1 MPRWKMVGF
10 VGASAAGIGLAAAV
24 LHARQTAFPRGETA
38 GSPALYL
45 RSGPVATRLALT
57 FDALAADV
65 YWIRAIQH
73 FGRDAQRLRY
83 IYRHRLG
90 QFDASRDFVLLEPLL
105 DLTTTLDPHFNIAY
119 RFGAI
124 FLSVEPPKGP
134 SRPDLALKL
143 LEKGLASNPSRWQ
156 YAFDAGF
163 IHYWYTHDLDAAAR
177 AFDRAA
183 AMSGAPNWLQPL
195 AAVARAQ
202 AGDRT
207 TARAMLRQ
215 LRESEAEYI
224 RQAADRGLAQMD
236 ALDLIDRVNQIV
248 EAYARLHA
256 GAYPSRWEDLQRER
270 LIGSIPADG
279 TGAPLVYDPATH
291 AVTLSPESPLMPL
304 PVTPPRA
311 PKGSE

>member
-1 MPRWKMVGF
+1 MRWKTIGLVAG
-10 VGASAAGIGLAAAV
+10 SAAGIGLAAGV
-24 LHARQTAFPRGETA
+24 LHARQSAFPSA
-38 GSPALYL
+38 GTSAAPGLYL
-45 RSGPVATRLALT
+45 RSGPAAARLALT
-57 FDALAADV
+57 FDALTADV

-90 QFDASRDFVLLEPLL
+90 QFDPSRDFVLLDPLL

-124 FLSVEPPKGP
+124 FLSVEPPNGP

-143 LEKGLASNPSRWQ
+143 LDKGLASNPDRWQ

-177 AFDRAA
+177 AFERAS
-183 AMSGAPNWLQPL
+183 AMPGAPNWLQPL

-207 TARAMLRQ
+207 TARAMLLR
-215 LRESEAEYI
+215 LRESEAVYI

-236 ALDLIDRVNQIV
+236 ALDLIDRVDQIV
-248 EAYARLHA
+248 DAYARLHG
-256 GAYPSRWEDLQRER
+256 GAYPSGWEDLQRDR
-270 LIGSIPADG
+270 LIGSIPVDS
-279 TGAPLVYDPATH
+279 TGAPLVYDSATH
-291 AVTLSPESPLMPL
+291 TVALAPESPLMPL
-304 PVTPPRA
+304 PVAPARA
-311 PKGSE
+311 PRGSE